1 MTHFTV
7 LGPGGVGG
15 LLAGLL
21 ARAGHDVTVVAT
33 EPTAERIAAD
43 GLRVDSAAFGDFTIE
58 VAAEPE
64 LTRPTDVLIVAPKAT
79 ALQDAVRRVAPEM
92 VRGALV
98 VPLLNGFEHMDVL
111 RSAYPGAQVLAATIW
126 VESTRVA
133 PGHISQTSPF
143 TTVELAAANADP
155 DANAAADAGGAGP
168 DERVDELAAHLRG
181 IGFTTEVRDD
191 EQLTLWQKVHFLM
204 PTALVCSHA
213 GAPIGVVRT
222 DRRADLLGV
231 MSEVGQVAARLGLTL
246 DSDRVTAMAD
256 GIPPQTKPSML
267 RDREAG
273 RAMEVDALGGA
284 FLRAARR
291 VGVDVPVTARIV
303 ADLERVD
310 GGSAQQR
317 P

>member
-1 MTHFTV
+1 MTNEKLLTHFTV

-21 ARAGHDVTVVAT
+21 ARAGHDVTVVGT
-33 EPTAERIAAD
+33 EPTTEVIAAN
-43 GLRVDSAAFGDFTIE
+43 GLRVDSAAFGDFTVE

-64 LTRPTDVLIVAPKAT
+64 LSRHTDVLIVAPKAT
-79 ALQDAVRRVAPEM
+79 SLEDALRRVAPET
-92 VRGALV
+92 VRGSLV
-98 VPLLNGFEHMDVL
+98 VPLLNGFEHMEVL
-111 RSAYPGAQVLAATIW
+111 RARYPDAQVLAAAIW

-143 TTVELAAANADP
+143 TTVELATRA
-155 DANAAADAGGAGP
+155 GAG
-168 DERVDELAAHLRG
+168 DDRTEALAAHLRG
-181 IGFTTEVRDD
+181 LGFTTEVRDD
-191 EQLTLWQKVHFLM
+191 EQRTLWQKVHFLM

-213 GAPIGVVRT
+213 GAPMGVART
-222 DRRADLLGV
+222 DRRDDLLQV
-231 MSEVGQVAARLGLTL
+231 MAEVGRVAAEMGLVL
-246 DSDRVTAMAD
+246 DTERVTTMAD

-291 VGVDVPVTARIV
+291 AGVDVPVTARIV
-303 ADLERVD
+303 ADLERINE
-310 GGSAQQR
+310 AR
-317 P
+317 